1 MRRFFRHRLAVFGA
15 IVFLAMTLCALFA
28 TQISPY
34 PFDEQDLTRY
44 REGPSRAHLL
54 GTDTYGRDIFSRLIV
69 GARVSLSVSLV
80 SVTIYEL
87 IAVILGSISGYYGG
101 KVDAVIMRV
110 VDIVMSLPSLLVIVF
125 MVAILG
131 PGMFNTMIAIAALGW
146 TGPCR
151 LVRGQ
156 ILVLREMDFVTG
168 SRSLGASA
176 RRLIV
181 SHLLPGVVGPLVINA
196 TFGIA
201 SAIITEAAL
210 SFLGF
215 GVMPP
220 DPSWGNMITS
230 AQELVILEQMPWL
243 WVPPGMAIVFAVL
256 SVNFVGDGLRDA
268 LDPKA
273 VA

>member
-1 MRRFFRHRLAVFGA
+1 MARCAPFFRHRLAVFGA
-15 IVFLAMTLCALFA
+15 IVLLAMTLCALFA

-87 IAVILGSISGYYGG
+87 IAVILGSMSGYYGG

-131 PGMFNTMIAIAALGW
+131 PGMFNTMIAIAL
-146 TGPCR
+146 
-151 LVRGQ
+151 LVGRG
-156 ILVLREMDFVTG
+156 R
-168 SRSLGASA
+168 
-176 RRLIV
+176 
-181 SHLLPGVVGPLVINA
+181 
-196 TFGIA
+196 
-201 SAIITEAAL
+201 AAL
-210 SFLGF
+210 CVARF
-215 GVMPP
+215 
-220 DPSWGNMITS
+220 WCY
-230 AQELVILEQMPWL
+230 EKWIL
-243 WVPPGMAIVFAVL
+243 
-256 SVNFVGDGLRDA
+256 
-268 LDPKA
+268 
-273 VA
+273 